1 MDPPEETED
10 AASPH
15 RRRQR
20 RRGTLLHIQWTL
32 LLTVRFVILSLFKL
46 ELAVTSEEEEEE
58 EEETTA
64 F

>member
-20 RRGTLLHIQWTL
+20 RRGALHIQWTL
-32 LLTVRFVILSLFKL
+32 LLTVSFVILSLLKL
-46 ELAVTSEEEEEE
+46 ELAVTSEEEEE
-58 EEETTA
+58 TTA
-64 F
+64 CLAI